1 MQLDLRLY
9 PDPVLTEICV
19 PIEPTNPEVA
29 ELAHEMCAEL
39 IPWKAAGLAAPQ
51 VGYSWQLF
59 VMRINEQ
66 SVICVNPSIDPK
78 SGKLLLEDKE
88 GCLSVPDVI
97 VKVVRWNT
105 IELQY
110 QDLQGRKHF
119 LPLTGFG
126 ARVAQHEYEH
136 LQGRTILD
144 HLSGKRLERTLE
156 RYNAQQ
162 GL

>member
-1 MQLDLRLY
+1 MQLELHMY
-9 PDPVLTEICV
+9 PDPVLSEVCV
-19 PIEPTNPEVA
+19 PIDPQSPETA
-29 ELAHEMCAEL
+29 ELAQEMVSNL
-39 IPWKAAGLAAPQ
+39 VPWKAAGLAAPQ

-59 VMRINEQ
+59 VMRINDLP
-66 SVICVNPSIDPK
+66 VICVNPFIDLK
-78 SGKLLLEDKE
+78 DGRLLLEEKE
-88 GCLSVPDVI
+88 ACLSLPGVL
-97 VKVVRWNT
+97 VKVVRWNS

-110 QDLQGRKHF
+110 HDLQGKKHYS
-119 LPLTGFG
+119 PLTGLA

-156 RYNAQQ
+156 RYNAQK